1 MAGWLVW
8 QTAAIL
14 SVVMSPVSTYL
25 GSLKDFILVFTILY
39 FYGLAFSMSFG
50 KNLFGLDQPF
60 VFLLMCSLFLLA
72 VGYEIFFSWW
82 KSNIMIVWA
91 ALWIMS
97 YGIIGLYLA
106 PAIFGSWI
114 VTYILF
120 EPLII
125 VFMGGFA
132 FSYGHILA
140 QHFTAH
146 QTLGKN
152 EIAAALEL
160 LPGWQ
165 VERNR
170 LVKTF
175 EFIDFSQ
182 ALNFVNQIGRI
193 AENMRHYPNLM
204 VSGRHVRVSVLS
216 RGLHGLTKADVEQAR
231 KIDAV

>member
-1 MAGWLVW
+1 
-8 QTAAIL
+8 
-14 SVVMSPVSTYL
+14 MSPASVYL

-50 KNLFGLDQPF
+50 KNLFGLDQPL

-82 KSNIMIVWA
+82 KSNIMVVWA

-97 YGIIGLYLA
+97 YGVIGLYLA
-106 PAIFGSWI
+106 PSIFGSWI

-132 FSYGHILA
+132 YSYGHVLA
-140 QHFTAH
+140 RHFTAH
-146 QTLGKN
+146 QTLGRD
-152 EIAAALEL
+152 EVSAALEH

-165 VERNR
+165 AEKNR

-175 EFIDFSQ
+175 EFNDFSQ
-182 ALNFVNQIGRI
+182 SLNFVNQIGRV
-193 AENMRHYPNLM
+193 AENMRHYPNLKL
-204 VSGRHVRVSVLS
+204 SGRHVQVLVFTH
-216 RGLHGLTKADVEQAR
+216 GLRGLTKTDVEQAR